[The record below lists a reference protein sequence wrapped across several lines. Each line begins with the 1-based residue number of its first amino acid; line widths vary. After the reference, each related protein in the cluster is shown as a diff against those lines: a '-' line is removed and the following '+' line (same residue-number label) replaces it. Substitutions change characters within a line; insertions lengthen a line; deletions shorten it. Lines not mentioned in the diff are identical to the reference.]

1 MPLARS
7 IALLLSGAALALALS
22 GCSDEDVGERVEA
35 PSESP
40 VEAPGEDLAGAPP
53 ILFEPVDFADLPG
66 WTEDSHAEALP
77 PLRRSCDRLLRRD
90 DTLSVGPDG
99 LAGTVAD
106 WRGPCEAL
114 ALVDADYAPG
124 FFQDWF
130 RPFAVSEPGD
140 DTPDEGLFTGY
151 YEAEL
156 AASESPGDGYDYP
169 ILALP
174 EDLVT
179 VRLRDFRADLPPERL
194 VGRVEGGSL
203 VPYHDRT
210 AIETGR
216 LDGLAEPLLWAKDP
230 VDLHILQIQG
240 SGLATLP
247 NGETLRIGFAG
258 SNGQPFVGFGRVML
272 DRGLV
277 EPGKGSMQ
285 DMRAWL
291 KANPAS
297 ATEIMRENP
306 RYIFFRR
313 IEGEGPIGA
322 LGVPLTP
329 QRSLA
334 IDPRLLPL
342 GAPIW
347 LATTRPGP
355 DETPLRRLMVAQ
367 DTGSAIVGAVRGDFY
382 WGTGEAAL
390 DEAGRMAER
399 GRYWLLLPKTV
410 AERREATG

>member
-1 MPLARS
+1 MPLTRS
-7 IALLLSGAALALALS
+7 TALLLCSLALALTLS
-22 GCSDEDVGERVEA
+22 GCGEDPEEERA
-35 PSESP
+35 
-40 VEAPGEDLAGAPP
+40 EAPGEPGVEVPSEVPPDAPR

-66 WTEDSHAEALP
+66 WSQDAHGEALP
-77 PLRRSCDRLLRRD
+77 ALRRSCDRLLSREETRP
-90 DTLSVGPDG
+90 VGPDG

-124 FFQDWF
+124 FFEDWF
-130 RPFAVSEPGD
+130 RPFAVIEPGD

-156 AASESPGDGYDYP
+156 EASERPGGDFSYP

-174 EDLVT
+174 DDLVT
-179 VRLRDFRADLPPERL
+179 VRLRDFRADLPAERL
-194 VGRVEGGSL
+194 VGRVEAGRL
-203 VPYHDRT
+203 VPYHDRA
-210 AIETGR
+210 AIETGV
-216 LDGLAEPLLWAKDP
+216 LDGNAEVLLWAKDP

-240 SGLATLP
+240 SGRVSLP
-247 NGETLRIGFAG
+247 DGRTQRIGFAG
-258 SNGQPFVGFGRVML
+258 SNGLPFVGIGRVML
-272 DRGLV
+272 DRDLV
-277 EPGKGSMQ
+277 EPGKASMQ
-285 DMRAWL
+285 HLRAWL
-291 KANPAS
+291 QANPEE

-329 QRSLA
+329 ERSLA
-334 IDPRLLPL
+334 VDPRLLPL

-347 LATTRPGP
+347 LDTTRPGP
-355 DETPLRRLMVAQ
+355 DDTPLRRLMVAQ